1 MKTIDTIRALFAKSA
16 ADKDSS
22 QKELKALE
30 QKLAS
35 QEAAANAALDN
46 GDAEQLLKI
55 EDEQKL
61 TRAKIRVLQHK
72 LSALDIPC
80 TQEEMQEAWKAYV
93 QTCQKD
99 LAKAEAV
106 FVKHRRELCDEYRKM
121 VEIQNAAF
129 KTREEFSQLLGI
141 DTSTGDGQ
149 REVQNL
155 FKMSYISDHTEPWQP
170 SLDYG
175 GSRLKHSEPLYFHA
189 VKDMDEDE
197 FDKMHDILRL
207 HRYHE

>member
-16 ADKDSS
+16 ATKDSN

-30 QKLAS
+30 QKLES
-35 QEAAANAALDN
+35 QVKAANAALDN

-93 QTCQKD
+93 QTYQKD
-99 LAKAEAV
+99 LAKAATV
-106 FVKHRRELCDEYRKM
+106 FEKHRRELCEEYLKYIA
-121 VEIQNAAF
+121 IQNEALR
-129 KTREEFSQLLGI
+129 TREEFGQLLGI
-141 DTSTGDGQ
+141 DLD
-149 REVQNL
+149 RVQQL
-155 FKMSYISDHTEPWQP
+155 FEMPFISDNIQPWQNRQ
-170 SLDYG
+170 LEYG
-175 GSRLKHSEPLYFHA
+175 NCRIKHPEPLYFRA
-189 VKDMDEDE
+189 VDEITDEEMDA
-197 FDKMHDILRL
+197 MNAILRL
-207 HRYHE
+207 HKCSG